1 MGKRAIVQAIG
12 GDEGENGFHGAG
24 FLREIGRLNKLL
36 VIAGPTASGKSALA
50 SALAEQFDGVV
61 INADSMQIYRGVP
74 ILTAQPTAEE
84 QARLPHRLYGQ
95 FVPDQLCSAGIWR
108 ALAAEACQGAWGI
121 GKLPVVVG
129 GTGLYLR
136 TLVEGIS
143 PIPDIPDDVRE
154 ASRALFAEL
163 GNAHF
168 YEKLQQR
175 DPVMA
180 ERLDP
185 GNSQRLVR
193 AWEVIEATGRSL
205 AEWQADPREG
215 GLDADSA
222 TLLLHPPRDAL
233 YANCDR
239 RLEVML
245 EAGALDEVTAL
256 VKLGLDPALPVM
268 KALGVAEFSAHLRG
282 DLPLDQALALAQQS
296 TRRYAKRQTTWFRHQ
311 LIPQMTIN
319 EQLSESLMEKIYP
332 FIRSFLLTGA
342 S

>member
-1 MGKRAIVQAIG
+1 M
-12 GDEGENGFHGAG
+12 
-24 FLREIGRLNKLL
+24 NKLL

-50 SALAEQFDGVV
+50 SALAEEFGGVV

-74 ILTAQPTAEE
+74 ILTAQPTEAE
-84 QARLPHRLYGQ
+84 QARLPHRLYGA
-95 FVPDQLCSAGIWR
+95 FAPDQLCSAGIWR
-108 ALAAEACQGAWGI
+108 ALAAEACQTAWGM

-136 TLVEGIS
+136 TLIDGIS
-143 PIPDIPDDVRE
+143 PVPDIPDEVRD

-163 GNAHF
+163 GNARF
-168 YEKLQQR
+168 YEKLSER
-175 DPVMA
+175 DPAMA
-180 ERLDP
+180 KKLDP

-215 GLDADSA
+215 GLDAESM
-222 TLLLHPPRDAL
+222 TLLLAPPRDAL

-239 RLEVML
+239 RLTLML
-245 EAGALDEVTAL
+245 EAGALEEVAAL
-256 VKLGLDPALPVM
+256 LTLKLDPALPVM

-282 DLPLDQALALAQQS
+282 ELPLDQSLALAQQS
-296 TRRYAKRQTTWFRHQ
+296 TRRYAKRQLTWFRHQ
-311 LIPQMTIN
+311 LIPQMTID
-319 EQLSESLMEKIYP
+319 EQLSESLIAKIFAFVRP
-332 FIRSFLLTGA
+332 FLLTGV

>member
-1 MGKRAIVQAIG
+1 MV
-12 GDEGENGFHGAG
+12 
-24 FLREIGRLNKLL
+24 
-36 VIAGPTASGKSALA
+36 AGPTASGKSAVA
-50 SALAEQFDGVV
+50 SALGREFDGVV
-61 INADSMQIYRGVP
+61 INADSMQVYRGVP

-84 QARLPHRLYGQ
+84 QARLPHRLYGV
-95 FVPDQLCSAGIWR
+95 FEPADLCSAGIWR
-108 ALAAEACQGAWGI
+108 TLAAEACEQAWAS

-136 TLVEGIS
+136 SLVEGLS
-143 PIPDIPDDVRE
+143 PIPDIPDEVRE
-154 ASRALFAEL
+154 ASRALFADL
-163 GNAHF
+163 GNARF
-168 YEKLQQR
+168 YEKLSLR

-180 ERLDP
+180 ARLDP

-222 TLLLHPPRDAL
+222 TLLLTPPRDAL

-239 RLEVML
+239 RLELML
-245 EAGALDEVTAL
+245 EAGALDEVAAL
-256 VKLGLDPALPVM
+256 AGLGLDPALPVM

-282 DLPLDQALALAQQS
+282 ELSLTDALSLAQQA
-296 TRRYAKRQTTWFRHQ
+296 TRRYAKRQLTWFRHQ
-311 LIPQMTIN
+311 LIPEMMVK
-319 EQLSESLMEKIYP
+319 EKLSESLLEKIFA
-332 FIRSFLLTGA
+332 FIRSDLLTGA